1 MPAAP
6 RLLSPR
12 FNALCR
18 FSFANSA
25 FHVPTSDFPLS
36 RTGKSSTLRDPPAG
50 FTCFGASVVPLSEG
64 FRLPCSFHE
73 LLIPTPTVGTV
84 LYSSSL
90 LFDPSR
96 PPQKKRCRGRRR
108 CQWYR
113 LASVR
118 RSNPACGS
126 PALGFHNS
134 MLFSIVP
141 TKVSVK
147 QGLPTLTR
155 RIVFFQAMFSNHS
168 TANVCCA
175 VTRCVAQSI
184 GPVG

>member
-1 MPAAP
+1 MAN
-6 RLLSPR
+6 RLLSHHRTCGSAYGGSPR
-12 FNALCR
+12 MTQIVLRWIFLR
-18 FSFANSA
+18 LVPGMLGSLHNS
-25 FHVPTSDFPLS
+25 HRLHP
-36 RTGKSSTLRDPPAG
+36 
-50 FTCFGASVVPLSEG
+50 
-64 FRLPCSFHE
+64 FRLP
-73 LLIPTPTVGTV
+73 
-84 LYSSSL
+84 SSSS
-90 LFDPSR
+90 FRGRQPSVFIPR
-96 PPQKKRCRGRRR
+96 TARCTHPLDVQPFPKKKLPVSGRRR
-108 CQWYR
+108 RQWYR

-134 MLFSIVP
+134 MLFSILP

-175 VTRCVAQSI
+175 VTRCVALSI